1 MATLPVA
8 SLTRPHLSS
17 WGRTVSFK
25 SSFEQLYDL
34 THLVSDWTKAKKLIV
49 PWLCLES
56 AYSPCQ
62 KLNSYFLR
70 SFFSARACLFTMKII
85 IVDLKW
91 NKNTITKILR
101 TYTVDLS
108 WPRQDLDW
116 EMRLNLQFL
125 VAWNCS
131 HQEELQLSFYYFPQA
146 GNWRWRT
153 KTCLLLWPRCRW
165 DFYYYQL
172 LQILSTSLIFLLHH
186 QVDPIHLQK
195 NHF

>member
-1 MATLPVA
+1 MATLPIA

-17 WGRTVSFK
+17 SGRTVSFK

-34 THLVSDWTKAKKLIV
+34 THLVSDWTKAKNLIV

-85 IVDLKW
+85 IVDLKS

-101 TYTVDLS
+101 TYLIQTNTVDLS

-125 VAWNCS
+125 VAWNCFPPRDWIGNKFLRQFS
-131 HQEELQLSFYYFPQA
+131 ELQSSFYYFPQA

-165 DFYYYQL
+165 DFYYY
-172 LQILSTSLIFLLHH
+172 
-186 QVDPIHLQK
+186 
-195 NHF
+195 